1 MSDGLRL
8 ARAGRLNLVERMGS
22 GHLLVRDMMQRFIDR
37 GWFREAEPD
46 VLALNFSG
54 PLLVWRHMLA
64 LHPDAPLVRDPDAFA
79 RLHVEQFL
87 HGAAAPGQPGRR
99 SPALRTR
106 PSRQSGA
113 RRRPAP
119 RQRT

>member
-1 MSDGLRL
+1 
-8 ARAGRLNLVERMGS
+8 MGS

-99 SPALRTR
+99 SPPPRTR